1 MTYHGWPNSFTLSN
15 GKVEAVVV
23 PAIGRIMQFGFV
35 GDEGVFWENRD
46 LDGQSGSWEADKW
59 VNFGGD
65 KTWPAP
71 EADWSKQTRRKEWR
85 PPPAFDSMAVQ
96 ARLESRGIVLVSPV
110 DPYYG
115 IQTYRRI
122 TLEENQPVM
131 RVTTTY
137 EKVSG
142 KALRVGVWTI
152 TQLKDPLGIYV
163 PLASETIF
171 PKRYALLS
179 QTPPPDMKI
188 ASGLISLARDPTASY
203 KIGADSETLLWVGTK
218 HALRV
223 DAPRQRKAEY
233 PDQGSS
239 VEVYTNPDPLQ
250 YIELETL
257 GPLQTLKVGER
268 MEHTVT
274 YTLIRRTE
282 LDPEAE
288 ARKILRR

>member
-1 MTYHGWPNSFTLSN
+1 
-15 GKVEAVVV
+15 
-23 PAIGRIMQFGFV
+23 MQFGFV

-46 LDGQSGSWEADKW
+46 LDAQSGSWEAEKW
-59 VNFGGD
+59 INFGGD

-71 EADWSKQTRRKEWR
+71 EAEWSKQTRRKDWR

-96 ARLESRGIVLVSPV
+96 ARLESRGIALVSPV

-122 TLEENQPVM
+122 TLEDNQPVM

-142 KALRVGVWTI
+142 KPFRVGVWTI
-152 TQLKDPLGIYV
+152 TQLKDPLGVYV
-163 PLASETIF
+163 PLSPETIL

-179 QTPPPDMKI
+179 QTSPPDMKI
-188 ASGLISLARDPTASY
+188 ASGLISLTRDPTASY
-203 KIGADSETLLWVGTK
+203 KIGADSGTLLWVGAK